1 VLDIT
6 DRPGLARLAAHVPE
20 LVGTAMLAEAL
31 RPLATT
37 GTAMAGQPDE
47 VAVVVSFLL
56 SAEASFLTGTDIL
69 IDGGVCAAVRGQAG

>member
-1 VLDIT
+1 
-6 DRPGLARLAAHVPE
+6 
-20 LVGTAMLAEAL
+20 MLAEAL

-47 VAVVVSFLL
+47 VAVVVVSFLL

-69 IDGGVCAAVRGQAG
+69 IDGGVCAAVRSQAG